1 VIALSSC
8 EAEYI
13 ACAYAACQYIWLQS
27 LLKDIRIELTGPIQ
41 LFVDNKYAINLAI
54 NPISHGRSNHIKTRF
69 HFIKVNKGRIELSH
83 CPTEKQKD
91 DIKRLRHR
99 SMPGSKDQNSSYIPR
114 PFELRGH
121 VVDIIQMVVVK
132 LVS

>member
-1 VIALSSC
+1 
-8 EAEYI
+8 
-13 ACAYAACQYIWLQS
+13 

-69 HFIKVNKGRIELSH
+69 HFIKVNKGRTEFSH
-83 CPTEKQKD
+83 CPTEKQED
-91 DIKRLRHR
+91 DIKRPRHR
-99 SMPGSKDQNSSYIPR
+99 SMMIGSKDQNSSYVSR
-114 PFELRGH
+114 PFEFRGH